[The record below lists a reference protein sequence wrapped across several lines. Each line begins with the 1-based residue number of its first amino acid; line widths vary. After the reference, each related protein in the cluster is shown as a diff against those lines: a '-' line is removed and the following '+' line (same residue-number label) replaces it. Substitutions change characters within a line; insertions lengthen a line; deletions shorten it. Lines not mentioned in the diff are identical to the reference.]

1 MSTAEQLYFA
11 SVSLKKILFAM
22 DFSPGSLLAF
32 PFAISI
38 AKHYGSKIFVAHI
51 TPAQDYNAAPYASQ
65 AERHRTRDGRKPV
78 DSDGQASG
86 RSPRTALRSRQHLLE
101 DCSPLPTIAELT

>member
-1 MSTAEQLYFA
+1 MSTAEQLYSA

-38 AKHYGSKIFVAHI
+38 ARHYGSKIFVAHI
-51 TPAQDYNAAPYASQ
+51 TLCP
-65 AERHRTRDGRKPV
+65 GL
-78 DSDGQASG
+78 
-86 RSPRTALRSRQHLLE
+86 PR
-101 DCSPLPTIAELT
+101 CPICIAGGKH